1 MPRKTA
7 GTAVDPRNGQ
17 RMTFELVQGGQ
28 REVPKPP
35 TNLRADIRKLWS
47 AYWEDVV
54 SGVVRPSEE
63 MLVRRWISNWN
74 RYRVLLDVADAQPMV
89 TGSTGQ
95 LKEHPAYG
103 LALKI
108 EASIREDE
116 KQLGWGPKNRADL
129 GIALVEGNKS
139 LAEMNAKYGGAEG
152 RVHEGDRDDSDDD
165 PRRDG
170 DPRRTAR

>member
-17 RMTFELVQGGQ
+17 RMQFALVQGEK
-28 REVPKPP
+28 RDAPKPP
-35 TNLRADIRKLWS
+35 PNLRADVRKLWI
-47 AYWEDVV
+47 AYWDDVV

-63 MLVRRWISNWN
+63 MLVRRWIANWN
-74 RYRVLLDVADAQPMV
+74 RYKVLLDAADAEPMV
-89 TGSTGQ
+89 RGSMGQ
-95 LKEHPAYG
+95 LKENPAYG

-108 EASIREDE
+108 EGSIREDE

-139 LAEMNAKYGGAEG
+139 LAEMNAKYGGPDG
-152 RVHEGDRDDSDDD
+152 RVHEGERDDVDD
-165 PRRDG
+165 